1 MSSVAWDERSPNP
14 SLVYCPDLQS
24 EVDLRI
30 GPNRIQ
36 LPKVRSPGLD
46 PETELEHV
54 LRVTAGVARRA
65 VLPST
70 AQLRPLGKGY
80 LELRVRLHPA
90 QNLFLSEGKAPER

>member
-46 PETELEHV
+46 PEIELELV
-54 LRVTAGVARRA
+54 PKATAGVATRA
-65 VLPST
+65 VLRSI
-70 AQLRPLGKGY
+70 AQLKPLRKGC
-80 LELRVRLHPA
+80 LKLRVRLYLA
-90 QNLFLSEGKAPER
+90 RNLFVSEGKAPER